1 MIIGSLVISLV
12 LRGITV
18 SMAAQSDNTAIF
30 LTGSLMGHVVRMSL
44 TTSIGLMAIFAVDF
58 VDMIFISMLGND
70 ALAAAVG
77 YAGTLLFF
85 TNAINIGLSIAAGAL
100 VARSLGAGE
109 TERARSFGSSVAVL
123 GITSGILLS
132 IAVLANV
139 SFLLSLLGAKGEVLR
154 LASRYVSIILP
165 TMCVMSFAMTAMA
178 VLRAHGD
185 ARRSMMATIYGG
197 VVNAVLDPILIFGVG
212 LGLDGAAIASVLARI
227 TMLVAALLPAMRF
240 HQGFSRP
247 SPRQVAQNFSSVRK
261 IAVPAVLTNV
271 ATPIGNAIV
280 VREIAEYGTD
290 AVAGMAV
297 IGRLM
302 PVAFSVIFALSGAIG
317 PIIGQNFGAGQYDRV
332 RAAFLAGVNFTATYV
347 VIMAAVLFLLRA
359 QIANLFDAQGETRAL
374 IYLFC
379 GPLALASFFNGVIFV
394 TNASFNNLGHPIYST
409 WINWG
414 RHTAGTWVFV
424 AIGSSLAGAQGVLLG
439 QAFGGVIFAAIGWVV
454 VGRVI
459 ANLSRPAGAEP
470 FAEQNR
476 IHSLFGRRGW

>member
-1 MIIGSLVISLV
+1 MGEKSE
-12 LRGITV
+12 
-18 SMAAQSDNTAIF
+18 NTAVF
-30 LTGSLMGHVVRMSL
+30 LNGSLMRHVVRMSL

-58 VDMIFISMLGND
+58 VDMVFISMLGND

-100 VARSLGAGE
+100 VARSLGAGRPDE
-109 TERARSFGSSVAVL
+109 ARQFASSVGVL
-123 GITSGILLS
+123 GICIGVLVSL
-132 IAVLANV
+132 AVLANV
-139 SFLLSLLGAKGEVLR
+139 DFLLSVLGAQDEVLR
-154 LASRYVSIILP
+154 LASRYVTIILP
-165 TMCVMSFAMTAMA
+165 TMWVMSAAMTSMA

-197 VVNAVLDPILIFGVG
+197 VANAVLDPVLIFAVG
-212 LGLDGAAIASVLARI
+212 LGLDGAAIASVIARV
-227 TMLVAALLPAMRF
+227 TMLAAALLPALRV
-240 HQGFSRP
+240 HKGFSRP
-247 SPRQVAQNFSSVRK
+247 SVRKVAQDFRAVRT
-261 IAVPAVLTNV
+261 IAIPAILTNI

-297 IGRLM
+297 IGRLL

-332 RAAFLAGVNFTATYV
+332 RAAFLAGIKFTGTYV
-347 VIMAAVLFLLRA
+347 LAMAAVLFFLRA
-359 QIANLFDAQGETRAL
+359 PIADLFDAQGETRVL

-394 TNASFNNLGHPIYST
+394 TNASFNNLGHPVYST

-414 RHTAGTWVFV
+414 RHTIGTWLFV
-424 AIGSSLAGAQGVLLG
+424 VIGSHLAGAPGVLLG
-439 QAFGGVIFAAIGWVV
+439 QAFGGVIFAGIAWLLVNRVV
-454 VGRVI
+454 S
-459 ANLSRPAGAEP
+459 NLSRPRPAEP
-470 FAEQNR
+470 FSDQGR